1 MTAWILGG
9 STGWPGQICRLPFD
23 IYARLSFMSLGLSS
37 KVTITPPRVPGTSKA
52 PDKGTGPAKL
62 RPLTILIVD
71 DVLDT
76 CRMYAGYFEF
86 VGAKA
91 ITAGDGVEAL
101 QAIYQHKPD
110 AVLLDLAMPRMTGW
124 ETLES
129 LRRDPALRDLA
140 VVVITGQITSGAHE
154 RALAG
159 GADLFLTKPCLPH
172 VVFSFIVQLLR
183 NGGAQTPPRNSA

>member
-1 MTAWILGG
+1 MMTI
-9 STGWPGQICRLPFD
+9 S
-23 IYARLSFMSLGLSS
+23 
-37 KVTITPPRVPGTSKA
+37 PPRVPGTTKA

-76 CRMYAGYFEF
+76 CRMYAGSFEF

-91 ITAGDGVEAL
+91 ITAHDGVEGL
-101 QAIYQHKPD
+101 QAIYQHRPD

-129 LRRDPALRDLA
+129 LRRDPALRDLS
-140 VVVITGQITSGAHE
+140 VVVITGQIEPGAQD
-154 RALAG
+154 RALAA
-159 GADLFLTKPCLPH
+159 GADLYLTKPCLPH

-183 NGGAQTPPRNSA
+183 NGGASPAPSNA